1 MSDNK
6 LNLLVRFTGID
17 KLSGGIR
24 NIVGASRSGNQSIRA
39 LQDRAR
45 ELKRELKSVG
55 SDLQGASGN
64 VSALVDRQ
72 NELERQLAETN
83 GQLDRQK
90 DRLERIGRIEGRFS
104 GIAKAAG
111 KAGAAASL
119 AITTPLVAFGRSAFT
134 AAMDAE
140 ELRSAFNVTF
150 GKNGAMMEAWAA
162 KTGAAVG
169 RTNVELMQAANT
181 FGIFFNQADPSK
193 SAAMSQQF
201 AMLAQ
206 DLSSFYNVDPGTAL
220 EKLRSGL
227 TGESEPLRDFGVFMT
242 EAAVKAQALKMGLKP
257 VNGELTEQQ
266 KIMARAGL
274 IMAQTSAAQG
284 DLARTSGSTANQ
296 LRASQAAWD
305 NMSLIIGQQLIP
317 ALTPLIQ
324 TFTGLIQSFSSLS
337 PETRKWIVIAGG
349 AAAVLGP
356 LLVGVASVAGAVSTL
371 APIIAG
377 AGVIFSAAALPVI
390 AIGAAL
396 AGAAYLIYSNW
407 SSIAG
412 FFSSTW
418 NAITGAFT
426 RNWTTIRNVALGA
439 LVIFAPLVAA
449 VVWVGAQIYRNWD
462 AIKAATMS
470 MVSKVAGIVQPF
482 IQPFVSIIS
491 YISGLQS
498 RFFSFGVNIVSGLI
512 NGIVSM
518 AGSVLRAIVNLAGSV
533 GAKFAETL
541 GIHSPSRLFMQM
553 GSHINDGLRIGLD
566 QGANRPVRAVGRMA
580 GAVAGAGAMALS
592 PAAGA
597 ASAAASPAP
606 VVNHFHITQQP
617 GEDANA
623 LAERVARLVEQAQR
637 GKALRSFEDRF

>member
-6 LNLLVRFTGID
+6 LNLLVKFTGID

-24 NIVGASRSGNQSIRA
+24 NIIGASRSGSQSIRT

-45 ELKRELKSVG
+45 DLKREIKQVG
-55 SDLQGASGN
+55 RDMQGASGN

-90 DRLERIGRIEGRFS
+90 ERLERIGRIESRFS

-119 AITTPLVAFGRSAFT
+119 AVTTPLVAFGRNAFI

-162 KTGAAVG
+162 RTGAAVG

-181 FGIFFNQADPSK
+181 FGIFFNQADPAK
-193 SAAMSQQF
+193 SAGMSQQF

-206 DLSSFYNVDPGTAL
+206 DLASFYNTDPGTAL
-220 EKLRSGL
+220 DKLRSGL

-257 VNGELTEQQ
+257 IKGELTEQQ

-274 IMAQTSAAQG
+274 IMAQTTAAQG

-296 LRASQAAWD
+296 LRASQAAWQ
-305 NMSLIIGQQLIP
+305 NMSLIVGTQLIP

-324 TFTGLIQSFSSLS
+324 TFTQIIQGFATLS
-337 PETRKWIVIAGG
+337 PETRKWIVIIGG
-349 AAAVLGP
+349 IAAVAGP
-356 LLVGVASVAGAVSTL
+356 ILVGVASIAGAIATL
-371 APIIAG
+371 APILAGAG
-377 AGVIFSAAALPVI
+377 AGVAMFVGVWLPLAAVI
-390 AIGAAL
+390 GY
-396 AGAAYLIYSNW
+396 AAYQIYSNW
-407 SSIAG
+407 DGISG
-412 FFSSTW
+412 WFSAKW
-418 NAITGAFT
+418 QAISGAFS
-426 RNWTTIRNVALGA
+426 NG
-439 LVIFAPLVAA
+439 VAA
-449 VVWVGAQIYRNWD
+449 VKGVIGALPAYLTNIGKMMMNGLLLAINPAAL
-462 AIKAATMS
+462 AIKL
-470 MVSKVAGIVQPF
+470 
-482 IQPFVSIIS
+482 IQMAK
-491 YISGLQS
+491 
-498 RFFSFGVNIVSGLI
+498 
-512 NGIVSM
+512 NGIT
-518 AGSVLRAIVNLAGSV
+518 AFKAY
-533 GAKFAETL
+533 L
-541 GIHSPSRLFMQM
+541 GIKSPSRLMMEM
-553 GSHINDGLRIGLD
+553 GGHVATGLGMGLD
-566 QGANRPVRAVGRMA
+566 QGRGQPVRAMGRMA
-580 GAVAGAGAMALS
+580 GAVAGAGAIALA
-592 PAAGA
+592 PAAA
-597 ASAAASPAP
+597 APARAAAAQMSK
-606 VVNHFHITQQP
+606 VEIHVHQQP

-637 GKALRSFEDRF
+637 GKRLRGMGDDF

>member
-1 MSDNK
+1 VSDNK
-6 LNLLVRFTGID
+6 LNLLVKFTGID

-24 NIVGASRSGNQSIRA
+24 NIIGASRSGSQSIRT

-45 ELKRELKSVG
+45 DLKREIKQVG
-55 SDLQGASGN
+55 RDMQGASGN

-72 NELERQLAETN
+72 SELERQLAETN

-90 DRLERIGRIEGRFS
+90 ERLERIGRIESRFS

-119 AITTPLVAFGRSAFT
+119 AVTTPLVAFGRNAFI

-162 KTGAAVG
+162 RTGAAVG

-181 FGIFFNQADPSK
+181 FGIFFNQADPAK
-193 SAAMSQQF
+193 SAGMSQQF

-206 DLSSFYNVDPGTAL
+206 DLASFYNTDPGTAL
-220 EKLRSGL
+220 DKLRSGL

-242 EAAVKAQALKMGLKP
+242 DAAVKAQALKMGLKP
-257 VNGELTEQQ
+257 VGKELSEQQ

-274 IMAQTSAAQG
+274 IMAQTTAAQG

-296 LRASQAAWD
+296 LRASESAWR
-305 NMSLIIGQQLIP
+305 NMSLIVGQQLIP

-324 TFTGLIQSFSSLS
+324 TFTGIIQKFSTLS
-337 PETRKWIVIAGG
+337 PETRKWIVIVGG
-349 AAAVLGP
+349 AVAVLGP
-356 LLVGVASVAGAVSTL
+356 LLVGVASVAGAIATL
-371 APIIAG
+371 APLV
-377 AGVIFSAAALPVI
+377 AGVGAVFSVAALPII

-396 AGAAYLIYSNW
+396 AGAAYVIYSNW
-407 SSIAG
+407 SAISG
-412 FFSSTW
+412 FFTSTW
-418 NAITGAFT
+418 AAVTGAFT
-426 RNWTTIRNVALGA
+426 RNWTTIRNIALGA
-439 LVIFAPLVAA
+439 LVIFAPFVAA

-470 MVSKVAGIVQPF
+470 MVSAVAGVVQPF
-482 IQPFVSIIS
+482 IQPFVTIIS

-498 RFFSFGVNIVSGLI
+498 KFFSFGVNIVSGLI

-518 AGSVLRAIVNLAGSV
+518 AGSVLSAIANLAGSV
-533 GAKFAETL
+533 GAKFAASL
-541 GIHSPSRLFMQM
+541 GIHSPSRLFMAM
-553 GSHINDGLRIGLD
+553 GGHISDGLRIGLD
-566 QGANRPVRAVGRMA
+566 QSANRPVRAVGRMA

-592 PAAGA
+592 PASAGA
-597 ASAAASPAP
+597 ASAPSPAP
-606 VVNHFHITQQP
+606 VINHFHITQQP

-637 GKALRSFEDRF
+637 GKRLRGMGDDF

>member
-6 LNLLVRFTGID
+6 LNLLVKFTGID

-24 NIVGASRSGNQSIRA
+24 NIIGASRSGSQSIRT

-45 ELKRELKSVG
+45 DLKREIKQVG
-55 SDLQGASGN
+55 RDMQGASGN

-90 DRLERIGRIEGRFS
+90 ERLERIGRIESRFS

-119 AITTPLVAFGRSAFT
+119 AVTTPLVAFGRSAFI

-181 FGIFFNQADPSK
+181 FGIFFNQADPAK
-193 SAAMSQQF
+193 SAGMSQQF

-206 DLSSFYNVDPGTAL
+206 DLASFYNTDPGTAL
-220 EKLRSGL
+220 DKLRSGL

-242 EAAVKAQALKMGLKP
+242 DAAVKAQALKMGLKP
-257 VNGELTEQQ
+257 IKGELTEQQ

-274 IMAQTSAAQG
+274 IMARTTAAQG

-296 LRASQAAWD
+296 LRASEAAWQ
-305 NMSLIIGQQLIP
+305 NMSLIVGTQLIP

-324 TFTGLIQSFSSLS
+324 TFTQIIQGFATLS
-337 PETRKWIVIAGG
+337 PETRKWIVIIGG
-349 AAAVLGP
+349 IAAVAGP
-356 LLVGVASVAGAVSTL
+356 ILVGVASIAGAIATL
-371 APIIAG
+371 APILAGAG
-377 AGVIFSAAALPVI
+377 AGVAMFVGVWLPLAAVI
-390 AIGAAL
+390 GY
-396 AGAAYLIYSNW
+396 AAYQIYSNW
-407 SSIAG
+407 DGISG
-412 FFSSTW
+412 WFSAKW
-418 NAITGAFT
+418 QAISGAFST
-426 RNWTTIRNVALGA
+426 G
-439 LVIFAPLVAA
+439 VAA
-449 VVWVGAQIYRNWD
+449 VKGVISALPAFLTNIGKMMMD
-462 AIKAATMS
+462 GLLLAINPLALGVKL
-470 MVSKVAGIVQPF
+470 
-482 IQPFVSIIS
+482 IQMAK
-491 YISGLQS
+491 
-498 RFFSFGVNIVSGLI
+498 
-512 NGIVSM
+512 NGIT
-518 AGSVLRAIVNLAGSV
+518 AFKAY
-533 GAKFAETL
+533 L
-541 GIHSPSRLFMQM
+541 GIKSPSRLMMEM
-553 GSHINDGLRIGLD
+553 GGHVATGLGMGLD
-566 QGANRPVRAVGRMA
+566 QGRGQPVRAMGRMA
-580 GAVAGAGAMALS
+580 GAVAGAGAMALA
-592 PAAGA
+592 PAAA
-597 ASAAASPAP
+597 APARAAATQMSK
-606 VVNHFHITQQP
+606 VEIHVHQQP

-637 GKALRSFEDRF
+637 GKGLRSFEDGF

>member
-1 MSDNK
+1 MSNNK
-6 LNLLVRFTGID
+6 LNLLVQFTGID
-17 KLSGGIR
+17 KLSGGLR
-24 NIVGASRSGNQSIRA
+24 NIIGASKASNQSIR
-39 LQDRAR
+39 
-45 ELKRELKSVG
+45 
-55 SDLQGASGN
+55 DLQNQARTLKTELRTVGREMAGASGN
-64 VSALVDRQ
+64 VSSLVDRQ
-72 NELERQLAETN
+72 NELERQLSDVN

-90 DRLERIGRIEGRFS
+90 TRLERIARIEGRFS

-111 KAGAAASL
+111 KAGAAASV
-119 AITTPLVAFGRSAFT
+119 AVTAPLVAFGNSAFI

-140 ELRSAFNVTF
+140 ELKSAFNVTF
-150 GKNGAMMEAWAA
+150 GTNGAMMEAWAQR
-162 KTGAAVG
+162 TGAAIG

-181 FGIFFNQADPSK
+181 FGIFFNQADPTK

-206 DLSSFYNVDPGTAL
+206 DLASFYNTDPGTAL
-220 EKLRSGL
+220 DKLRSGL

-257 VNGELTEQQ
+257 LNGELTEQQ

-274 IMAQTSAAQG
+274 IMAQTTAAQG

-296 LRASQAAWD
+296 LRASESAWQ
-305 NMSLIIGQQLIP
+305 NMSLIVGQQLIP

-324 TFTGLIQSFSSLS
+324 TFTGIIQKFATLS
-337 PETRKWIVIAGG
+337 PETRKWIVIIGA

-356 LLVGVASVAGAVSTL
+356 VLVGVAAVAGAISTL

-377 AGVIFSAAALPVI
+377 AGAAFSAAALPV
-390 AIGAAL
+390 AVL

-418 NAITGAFT
+418 NAISGAFT

-462 AIKAATMS
+462 SIKAATMS
-470 MVSKVAGIVQPF
+470 MVSTVAGIVQPF
-482 IQPFVSIIS
+482 IQPFITIVS
-491 YISGLQS
+491 YIEGLKAK
-498 RFFSFGVNIVSGLI
+498 FFSYGVNIVGGLI
-512 NGIVSM
+512 SGIASM
-518 AGSVLRAIVNLAGSV
+518 VGSVLKAIVNLAGSV

-541 GIHSPSRLFMQM
+541 GIHSPSRLFMAM
-553 GSHINDGLRIGLD
+553 GNNINDGLRIGLD

-580 GAVAGAGAMALS
+580 GAVAGAGAIALS
-592 PAAGA
+592 PAAA
-597 ASAAASPAP
+597 RPMAAAPQQAIP
-606 VVNHFHITQQP
+606 KVEIHVHQQP
-617 GEDANA
+617 GEDVNA
-623 LAERVARLVEQAQR
+623 LAERVAHLVEQAQR
-637 GKALRSFEDRF
+637 AKRLRSQEDDY